1 MNDRDGQ
8 TIITRADVGN
18 LFGPP
23 PVRVIPDDLSDD
35 EALEAFVRRLFAAG
49 EDD

>member
-1 MNDRDGQ
+1 MNGD
-8 TIITRADVGN
+8 IEVTRVDVRN